1 MRFARSA
8 AAIGFILVA
17 TALPAAAADW
27 TVSTGVMAGIGPA
40 YEGANRYKANAL
52 PLIDVEWRE
61 RLFLSTERG
70 LGGWVYKRDG
80 ISLGAAL
87 GYEMGRDAD
96 LDRSELA
103 GLGDVKGA
111 AQARF
116 LAGYRAGPMR
126 FDATVARALGGSDGT
141 TVKLGAGMGYPV
153 NDKFRLMPGAS
164 IVWADSTYMSS
175 YFGVTGAQAA
185 ASRSLLGAAAAKSQ
199 YSASAGIKNVDL
211 SLMGMYQLSSNW
223 ALRGGGGVRFLVGDA
238 ADSPI
243 SKRDTAPFGMLGL
256 VYRW

>member
-1 MRFARSA
+1 MNSSVRMAVFGA
-8 AAIGFILVA
+8 FLA
-17 TALPAAAADW
+17 TATVPAAAGDW
-27 TVSTGVMAGIGPA
+27 SVSTGAMAGIGPA
-40 YEGANRYKANAL
+40 YEGADRYRVNAL

-70 LGGWVYKRDG
+70 LGGWLFKRDG

-96 LDRSELA
+96 LDRDELA

-111 AQARF
+111 AQVRL
-116 LAGYRAGPMR
+116 LAGYRAGPLR

-141 TVKLGAGMGYPV
+141 TVKLGAGMGYPI
-153 NDKFRLMPGAS
+153 NEKLRLMPGAA
-164 IVWADSTYMSS
+164 IVWADSNYMSS
-175 YFGVTGAQAA
+175 YFGVTAAQAA
-185 ASRSLLGAAAAKSQ
+185 ASRTLLGAAAAKSE

-211 SLMGMYQLSSNW
+211 SLMAMYQLTPKWS
-223 ALRGGGGVRFLVGDA
+223 LRGGGGMRFLVGDA

-243 SKRDTAPFGMLGL
+243 SKRDAAPFGL
-256 VYRW
+256 VGFGYRW